1 MDDDSAHRRH
11 LLPLPGPHGRPPAP
25 PPRPPSAGPTWTPTT
40 RQSMRV
46 RPLIPSPPTS
56 HPAAADLSSSLH
68 RLQPSLRLPPAH
80 PASVAARF
88 VPGFGYYRVPPPPPP
103 PLPPAASGGAGSH
116 HSRSLSQP
124 QFLSMDFLF
133 RPPYPDP
140 SAPAAIAL
148 SPPPP
153 PPPSRSDRGASG
165 LPPPSGSE
173 RGASGLPPLRAGH
186 QRSQSDVPLAFSSQP
201 NLPMPPPAPVNA
213 EALVAVNNSTLDGI
227 LGAYNKSTNG
237 LGAVGSSGP
246 VGQERRDQLDSQAPA
261 WSPVDSSENEAESA
275 DGSLPRHCR
284 SLSAD
289 SLVGKFKFGPSGLE
303 PSNSNS
309 NLPPPSPGPGATG
322 RLARSGSGSI
332 GGAAALFAKEF
343 ANSKEFSEAEKKV
356 IMDSEHL
363 AQIVLTD
370 PKRVR
375 RILNNRMS
383 AAKSKERKAKY
394 IVELEGKVQV
404 LQGETM
410 NLSAQVKMIKKGQAR
425 LSIHNHEMR
434 IRLQAL
440 EEQAQLK
447 EALNE
452 ALHAEVERL
461 NLVVAEAIN
470 PHMPNSSEQR
480 MSSQM
485 IQLHQLQIL
494 RQPSQPQQG
503 QQRQRNF

>member
-1 MDDDSAHRRH
+1 
-11 LLPLPGPHGRPPAP
+11 
-25 PPRPPSAGPTWTPTT
+25 
-40 RQSMRV
+40 MRV
-46 RPLIPSPPTS
+46 PPLIPSPPTS

-68 RLQPSLRLPPAH
+68 RLPPSLRLPPAH

-116 HSRSLSQP
+116 RSRLLSQP
-124 QFLSMDFLF
+124 QFFSMDFLF

-153 PPPSRSDRGASG
+153 PPLPSGSDRGASG
-165 LPPPSGSE
+165 LPPPPGSE

-186 QRSQSDVPLAFSSQP
+186 QRSQSDVLLAFSSQP
-201 NLPMPPPAPVNA
+201 NLRMPPPAPVNA
-213 EALVAVNNSTLDGI
+213 ESLVAANNSTLDGV
-227 LGAYNKSTNG
+227 LGAYMSTTG

-309 NLPPPSPGPGATG
+309 NLPLPSPGPGAAG

-375 RILNNRMS
+375 RILNNRLS

-425 LSIHNHEMR
+425 LSIHNQEMR
-434 IRLQAL
+434 IRLQSL
-440 EEQAQLK
+440 EEQARLK

-452 ALHAEVERL
+452 ALNAEVERL
-461 NLVVAEAIN
+461 NLVVAEASN
-470 PHMPNSSEQR
+470 PHMPNSSDQR

-485 IQLHQLQIL
+485 IQLHQLQIR
-494 RQPSQPQQG
+494 RQTSQLQQG

>member
-1 MDDDSAHRRH
+1 
-11 LLPLPGPHGRPPAP
+11 
-25 PPRPPSAGPTWTPTT
+25 
-40 RQSMRV
+40 MRV

-56 HPAAADLSSSLH
+56 HPRRRPLLLPTPPPALAPTPAGPPCLRSRPFRPGLRLLPRAPATTAAA
-68 RLQPSLRLPPAH
+68 
-80 PASVAARF
+80 AA
-88 VPGFGYYRVPPPPPP
+88 
-103 PLPPAASGGAGSH
+103 GGERWRRIH
-116 HSRSLSQP
+116 HSRSRSQP
-124 QFLSMDFLF
+124 QFFSMDFLF

-153 PPPSRSDRGASG
+153 PPSGSDRGASG
-165 LPPPSGSE
+165 LPPQSGSE

-213 EALVAVNNSTLDGI
+213 EALVAANNSTLDGI
-227 LGAYNKSTNG
+227 LGAYNKSTNS

-261 WSPVDSSENEAESA
+261 WSPGDSSENEAESA

-309 NLPPPSPGPGATG
+309 NLPPPSPGPGAAG

-375 RILNNRMS
+375 RILNNRLS

-494 RQPSQPQQG
+494 RQPSQLQQG

>member
-1 MDDDSAHRRH
+1 
-11 LLPLPGPHGRPPAP
+11 
-25 PPRPPSAGPTWTPTT
+25 
-40 RQSMRV
+40 
-46 RPLIPSPPTS
+46 
-56 HPAAADLSSSLH
+56 
-68 RLQPSLRLPPAH
+68 
-80 PASVAARF
+80 
-88 VPGFGYYRVPPPPPP
+88 
-103 PLPPAASGGAGSH
+103 
-116 HSRSLSQP
+116 
-124 QFLSMDFLF
+124 
-133 RPPYPDP
+133 
-140 SAPAAIAL
+140 
-148 SPPPP
+148 
-153 PPPSRSDRGASG
+153 
-165 LPPPSGSE
+165 
-173 RGASGLPPLRAGH
+173 
-186 QRSQSDVPLAFSSQP
+186 
-201 NLPMPPPAPVNA
+201 MPPPAPVNA
-213 EALVAVNNSTLDGI
+213 EALVAANNSTLDGI

-261 WSPVDSSENEAESA
+261 WSPGDSSENEAESA

-309 NLPPPSPGPGATG
+309 NSNPPPPSPGPGPGAAA

-375 RILNNRMS
+375 RILNNRLS

-410 NLSAQVKMIKKGQAR
+410 NLSAQVKMVKKGQAR

-461 NLVVAEAIN
+461 NLVVAEASN

-494 RQPSQPQQG
+494 RQPSQLQQG